1 MQSGRPPR
9 WCSDACKARGYREAK
24 AAAAEKE
31 RQAEEERAQQ
41 AAWERLQE
49 ERERWEAEYERR
61 RAEEERAQEEEER
74 AQEEEARA
82 EEERRRAEEERRRR
96 AGSSS
101 SGFRRGRLSTAEA
114 RAVLFDLANLR
125 DDGVTTLKTAY
136 RTAARLHHPDH
147 HHGKG
152 DAAFKR
158 LSEAAAVLKDAGLL

>member
-1 MQSGRPPR
+1 MQSGRPPK

-24 AAAAEKE
+24 AAAAAEKE

-49 ERERWEAEYERR
+49 EQRRRHAEYERR
-61 RAEEERAQEEEER
+61 RAEEEER
-74 AQEEEARA
+74 Q
-82 EEERRRAEEERRRR
+82 RRAR
-96 AGSSS
+96 SSS
-101 SGFRRGRLSTAEA
+101 SGFRRGRLSTVDA
-114 RAVLFDLANLR
+114 RAVLFDLAELR

-147 HHGKG
+147 HHGKD